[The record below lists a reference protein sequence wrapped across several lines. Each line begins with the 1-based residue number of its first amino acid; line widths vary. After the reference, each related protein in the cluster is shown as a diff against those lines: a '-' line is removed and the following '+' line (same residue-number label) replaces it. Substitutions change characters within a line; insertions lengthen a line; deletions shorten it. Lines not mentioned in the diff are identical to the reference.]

1 MYSGAMPIMY
11 LIGLIHFTLAYWVYK
26 YLLIDYFRKSWN
38 FTEEIPFYA
47 ISMMKYGLLIHLAMI
62 CFMYTNKRLL
72 SPSIYTPTDFYRP
85 RAEAP
90 NVFFKRR
97 YDTVAA

>member
-1 MYSGAMPIMY
+1 
-11 LIGLIHFTLAYWVYK
+11 
-26 YLLIDYFRKSWN
+26 
-38 FTEEIPFYA
+38 
-47 ISMMKYGLLIHLAMI
+47 MMKYGLLIHLAMI